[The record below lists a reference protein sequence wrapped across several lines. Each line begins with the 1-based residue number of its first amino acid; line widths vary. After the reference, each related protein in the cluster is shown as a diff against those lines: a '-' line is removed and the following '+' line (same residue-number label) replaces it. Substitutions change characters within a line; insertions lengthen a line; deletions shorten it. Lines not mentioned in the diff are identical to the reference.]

1 MQNIVD
7 NHLSDFDEL
16 IKTADGIDRGKLM
29 RIRKAIKSKNPDL
42 ILLELQK
49 EGALSKYYTYW
60 AYQSPRKEE
69 DIKSTYQDANRPAIE
84 VLIDQHVL
92 ISMNGGSSKIV
103 WKNPNII
110 NPQAGSQHK
119 PVSIG
124 KKQPDYNNQAKTARM
139 LGVTKQAVQKQC
151 REGGKVSH
159 DAINEKGKIN
169 WWHPSVQAWKKEREE
184 EAAAK
189 GQPVEQIKSGN
200 PTAKK
205 LNEGSRHINTEVT
218 FQEIE
223 DLTIKEVVER
233 YGGMI
238 GFKNFVDAL
247 KSMSD
252 WKAKETKYQ
261 EIRGKLVSINPVA
274 DSLFSI
280 LNTCLR
286 WIVGEYPV
294 AITDRL
300 IAIAKSDRDTAR
312 IEIIELQEEELSKRI
327 KETKEDVT
335 RKLRDGGSLLND
347 SNVQQS

>member
-1 MQNIVD
+1 MET
-7 NHLSDFDEL
+7 L
-16 IKTADGIDRGKLM
+16 
-29 RIRKAIKSKNPDL
+29 
-42 ILLELQK
+42 
-49 EGALSKYYTYW
+49 
-60 AYQSPRKEE
+60 
-69 DIKSTYQDANRPAIE
+69 
-84 VLIDQHVL
+84 
-92 ISMNGGSSKIV
+92 
-103 WKNPNII
+103 
-110 NPQAGSQHK
+110 
-119 PVSIG
+119 G
-124 KKQPDYNNQAKTARM
+124 KKLPDYNNQAKTARM

-151 REGGKVSH
+151 REGGKVSRE
-159 DAINEKGKIN
+159 AINEKGKIN

-189 GQPVEQIKSGN
+189 GQPVEQIKPGN
-200 PTAKK
+200 PIAKK
-205 LNEGSRHINTEVT
+205 PNEGPRHINAEVT

-223 DLTIKEVVER
+223 DLTVKEVVER

-247 KSMSD
+247 RSMSD

-294 AITDRL
+294 SITDRL

-335 RKLRDGGSLLND
+335 RKLRDGGSLLDD
-347 SNVQQS
+347 SNV

>member
-1 MQNIVD
+1 MENLVENDRAGLHEIEKLASISELAKIVK
-7 NHLSDFDEL
+7 
-16 IKTADGIDRGKLM
+16 IK
-29 RIRKAIKSKNPDL
+29 KALKGKNPDL

-49 EGALSKYYTYW
+49 EGSLSKYFNYW
-60 AYQSPRKEE
+60 AARSSEQED
-69 DIKSTYQDANRPAIE
+69 DIKKTINDANKPIIE
-84 VLIDQHVL
+84 ILIDLHIL
-92 ISMNGGSSKIV
+92 ILGHGGSSKIV

-110 NPQAGSQHK
+110 NPQPGK
-119 PVSIG
+119 PQTIG
-124 KKQPDYNNQAKTARM
+124 NKQPSWKNQSEIADI
-139 LGVTKQAVQKQC
+139 LGVTRQAIQKLCRKGGKFEPALNDKKKINRWHPIIVQHKADLDERNAAKGIIPQAGKVEKQAV
-151 REGGKVSH
+151 
-159 DAINEKGKIN
+159 
-169 WWHPSVQAWKKEREE
+169 KK
-184 EAAAK
+184 
-189 GQPVEQIKSGN
+189 
-200 PTAKK
+200 TAT
-205 LNEGSRHINTEVT
+205 HINTEVT

-223 DLTIKEVVER
+223 DLTVKEVVER

-294 AITDRL
+294 SITDRL

-335 RKLRDGGSLLND
+335 RKLRDGGSVFDD